1 MARLGSFRDAGERM
15 ITYNLAGKTALVT
28 GGASGIGLAT
38 SAMLGRNG
46 AKVAINF
53 LADDP
58 RGKEAVAGLNHS
70 GHMAIEAPGN
80 VGDAVDCERM
90 VKKAIDDLGR
100 LDLHFQRRHARYAP
114 ENRTAG
120 ARPHYGG
127 SLGNAAA
134 R

>member
-1 MARLGSFRDAGERM
+1 M

-38 SAMLGRNG
+38 STMLGRNG

-58 RGKEAVAGLNHS
+58 RGKEAVADLKAGGLK
-70 GHMAIEAPGN
+70 AIEAPGN
-80 VGDAVDCERM
+80 VGEAVDCERM

-100 LDLHFQRRHARYAP
+100 LDLLVSNAGTPGTRRGNS
-114 ENRTAG
+114 NRTNST
-120 ARPHYGG
+120 
-127 SLGNAAA
+127 SLRRTSGIHC
-134 R
+134 